1 MKITPIK
8 PTMRSFDKDER
19 GDAERK
25 RLELFLRLLEGMDIP
40 PNRIEDVRSS
50 DPGGMRFR
58 SLKWLDRN
66 IAIRNNNHKDFQRA
80 RNLLRLIMKTEWH
93 RQ

>member
-1 MKITPIK
+1 MKITPIAR
-8 PTMRSFDKDER
+8 MSRSFDKDER

-25 RLELFLRLLEGMDIP
+25 RLELFLRLIEGMDIP
-40 PNRIEDVRSS
+40 LERIEDIRSNEA
-50 DPGGMRFR
+50 GGMRFR

-66 IAIRNNNHKDFQRA
+66 IAIRNRDHKDFQRA
-80 RNLLRLIMKTEWH
+80 RNLLRLIMKTEWR

>member
-1 MKITPIK
+1 MKIAPITK
-8 PTMRSFDKDER
+8 TSRSFDKDER

-25 RLELFLRLLEGMDIP
+25 RLELFLGLIEGMDIP
-40 PNRIEDVRSS
+40 LKRIEDVRSNE
-50 DPGGMRFR
+50 PGGMRFR

-66 IAIRNNNHKDFQRA
+66 IAIRNKDHKDFQRA

-93 RQ
+93 